1 MSSRP
6 LALFL
11 AGDTPLRL
19 QHAATLVTSAV
30 LLGRP
35 VVVVWMGEA
44 LRKLVEG
51 RIDDGFD
58 GDGEGRPSAL
68 LAEARLLGP
77 VTYYACSADSR
88 QLGRPRE
95 ELLAVVDDIHAMTT
109 LLRRIDGAAPVLYL

>member
-1 MSSRP
+1 MPRDP
-6 LALFL
+6 MALFL
-11 AGDTPLRL
+11 DSDSPARL
-19 QHAATLVTSAV
+19 SHAATLVTSAV

-35 VVVVWMGEA
+35 VIVIWMGGA

-51 RIDDGFD
+51 RLDDDQG
-58 GDGEGRPSAL
+58 GDARPSAL

-88 QLGRPRE
+88 ALGRSRE
-95 ELLAVVDDIHAMTT
+95 ELLTHVDDIHAMTT